1 MKVQRVASALVC
13 LIPAAFAQA
22 PKPGVVGFR
31 GKSYEPAQ
39 LPAEVGSAAKSCVN
53 AWAPWAKSH
62 GYRLD
67 LDPSRR
73 VLLISAKSNVD
84 APLGLVLKTI
94 ALFDTLFPS
103 AVTTPPLEANAGAA
117 APKPGS
123 AVPEDVIPEDPESPP
138 PGAPKT
144 LPPEREETLSSEKK
158 STTFRPDSETAV
170 MFVLK
175 NSADYAATLDQLA
188 SLHPYLSEWKA
199 AALTQIGFAL
209 EAPLCGAYNEVS
221 PGQEEWSP
229 DNELVHRTMALLVLR
244 RFNAQPY
251 WLHTG
256 LCWYAE
262 MAVMKSIY
270 CMPYRDG
277 FVSVGEHGGWVLEL
291 NSIYTKREKDPL
303 RMSELLLKRGKWDDK
318 ISKTAL
324 GMVDYMS
331 KANPRALGGLLEEL
345 RRFADQNGRQTN
357 ADGTWTRIRD
367 YEVPE
372 DQQKLLLERYYGAK
386 LLSDVIAVWT
396 GAAVEPGK

>member
-1 MKVQRVASALVC
+1 MKLQRVAIALVC

-22 PKPGVVGFR
+22 PKPGSVGFR
-31 GKSYEPAQ
+31 GKSYDPAQ
-39 LPAEVGSAAKSCVN
+39 LPADAGRAAKSCVN
-53 AWAPWAKSH
+53 TWAPWAKSH

-84 APLGLVLKTI
+84 ASLGFVVKTI

-103 AVTTPPLEANAGAA
+103 AVALPPEEAGAVA
-117 APKPGS
+117 SASKPGS
-123 AVPEDVIPEDPESPP
+123 AAPDDVIPEDPESPP

-144 LPPEREETLSSEKK
+144 LPPEREETLSTEKK
-158 STTFRPDSETAV
+158 SASFRPDSETAV
-170 MFVLK
+170 ILVCK
-175 NSADYAATLDQLA
+175 NSADYGAALDQLA
-188 SLHPYLSEWKA
+188 SSYPYLSDWKA
-199 AALTQIGFAL
+199 GALAQIGFAL
-209 EAPLCGAYNEVS
+209 EAPLCGAYNEGS
-221 PGQEEWSP
+221 PGQEEWNP
-229 DNELVHRTMALLVLR
+229 DNELVHRTMALLILR
-244 RFNAQPY
+244 RFNSQPY

-277 FVSVGEHGGWVLEL
+277 FVSVGEHGGWILEL
-291 NSIYTKREKDPL
+291 NSIYAKREKDPL
-303 RMSELLLKRGKWDDK
+303 RMPELTLKRGKWDDK

-324 GMVDYMS
+324 GMVDYLS
-331 KANPRALGGLLEEL
+331 KANPRALAGLLEEL

-372 DQQKLLLERYYGAK
+372 EQQKLLLERYYGAK
-386 LLSDVIAVWT
+386 LLSDVIGVWT
-396 GAAVEPGK
+396 GAAIEPGK

>member
-1 MKVQRVASALVC
+1 MKLQCVVIALVC
-13 LIPAAFAQA
+13 LIPAGFAQA

-31 GKSYEPAQ
+31 GKSHEPAQ
-39 LPAEVGSAAKSCVN
+39 LPADVGSAAKLCVST
-53 AWAPWAKSH
+53 WAPWAKSH

-94 ALFDTLFPS
+94 ALFDSLFPS
-103 AVTTPPLEANAGAA
+103 AVITPAAETGVGASTAKHSSA
-117 APKPGS
+117 APD
-123 AVPEDVIPEDPESPP
+123 DVIPEDPESPP

-144 LPPEREETLSSEKK
+144 LPPEREETPSTVKK
-158 STTFRPDSETAV
+158 SASFRPDSETAV

-175 NSADYAATLDQLA
+175 NSADYTATLDQIA
-188 SLHPYLSEWKA
+188 SLHPYLAEWKA
-199 AALTQIGFAL
+199 AALSQIGFAL
-209 EAPLCGAYNEVS
+209 EAPLCGAYNEAS
-221 PGQEEWSP
+221 PSQEEWSP

-277 FVSVGEHGGWVLEL
+277 FVSDGEHGGWILEL
-291 NSIYTKREKDPL
+291 NSIYSKREKDPL
-303 RMSELLLKRGKWDDK
+303 RLPELLLKRGKWDDK

-372 DQQKLLLERYYGAK
+372 DQQKLLLERYYGAR
-386 LLSDVIAVWT
+386 LLSDVIAFWT
-396 GAAVEPGK
+396 GGAIEPGK